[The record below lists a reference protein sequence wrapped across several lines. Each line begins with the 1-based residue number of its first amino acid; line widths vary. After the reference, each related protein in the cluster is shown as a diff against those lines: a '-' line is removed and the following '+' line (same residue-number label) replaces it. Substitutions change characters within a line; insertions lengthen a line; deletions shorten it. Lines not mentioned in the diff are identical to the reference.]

1 MPQIIR
7 GASLVPAG
15 FFVDRVTRTQ
25 NGVEIAVHSSKKAG
39 ICPSCG
45 GISRRVHS
53 HYRRRVND
61 LPLSG
66 QRVQIIV
73 SARRFRCDAVRC
85 GTQIFAERFASDV
98 LPRSA
103 RRTGRLEGIV
113 HHLGLALGGRP
124 AASFARRLMMPVSND
139 ALLRVVR
146 RRARTPSTPLRVI
159 GIDDWAWRRNHRY
172 GTLVCD
178 LEVRQVVTLL
188 PDREPATAQ
197 AWLCDHPATAAAP
210 TAWRR
215 RRPCPMR
222 CRWPTAGT

>member
-1 MPQIIR
+1 MWRCFQIGISVMPQIIR

-146 RRARTPSTPLRVI
+146 RRARTPSTPLR
-159 GIDDWAWRRNHRY
+159 
-172 GTLVCD
+172 C
-178 LEVRQVVTLL
+178 
-188 PDREPATAQ
+188 
-197 AWLCDHPATAAAP
+197 
-210 TAWRR
+210 
-215 RRPCPMR
+215 
-222 CRWPTAGT
+222 